1 MQEHHVKE
9 IESIAIGLGSLK
21 ALLGVSRIDDSEWEH
36 VSTILDDFSFR
47 LRTSASG
54 IREGRNERIP
64 GFGETH
70 TSGKSSM
77 RIRHGCGNP

>member
-54 IREGRNERIP
+54 IRKGRHEGIP
-64 GFGETH
+64 GFGEAD
-70 TSGKSSM
+70 SRGENSM
-77 RIRHGCGNP
+77 GI